1 MNKLKKI
8 GLSALAGSLAAFSAN
23 AVEYAVTG
31 DAYVSYQSEDSVSS
45 ETGSGKNFSADMD
58 LYFTA
63 STELDNG
70 FDITFFQAV
79 NTDSTLAVSSMQVTL
94 GMGSLG
100 TLQMNEKAGSKANG
114 IDDVMPYA
122 MQETWDRVDDINA
135 SDPSFFGSATAN
147 GSVDYRIPTQEIMG
161 TTINASV
168 TYDPNQGEEAAN
180 ATSGGLA
187 TNVPGTAYTLQVSN
201 SGLEIG
207 GGIEMLDDDQGLAK
221 ASGTE
226 NTTVYAKYSYGPL
239 TVGYQEAYKNARNA
253 VASLPGA
260 DTEVEMW
267 GAAYTVNDITLSYAE
282 TEMQVK
288 GVGATAAGSTQQWDS
303 LQAAYSMGAM
313 TISAALS
320 EGSNVGGTA
329 NANYEETSVAV
340 NFAF

>member
-1 MNKLKKI
+1 MNRLKKI
-8 GLSALAGSLAAFSAN
+8 GLSALAGSLAAVSAN
-23 AVEYAVTG
+23 AAEYAVTG
-31 DAYVSYQSEDSVSS
+31 DAYVSYQSEDSVKS
-45 ETGSGKNFSADMD
+45 EAGSGKNFSADMD

-79 NTDSTLAVSSMQVTL
+79 NTDSTLAVTSMQVTL

-100 TLQMNEKAGSKANG
+100 TLQLNEHGGSKANG
-114 IDDVMPYA
+114 IDDVMPNA
-122 MQETWDRVDDINA
+122 MQETWDRVDDVNS
-135 SDPSFFGSATAN
+135 SDPSFFGSSTAS
-147 GSVDYRIPTQEIMG
+147 GSVDYRIPTQEFAG
-161 TTINASV
+161 TTINASI
-168 TYDPNQGEEAAN
+168 TYDPNSGEAAAN
-180 ATSGGLA
+180 ATSGGIA

-288 GVGATAAGSTQQWDS
+288 GVGATAAGSVQQWDS

-320 EGSNVGGTA
+320 EGSNVAGTA
-329 NANYEETSVAV
+329 GANYEETSVAV